1 MVVMHT
7 LIVDDEL
14 TIRKTLGILLETE
27 GHSVVAVS
35 NVDDAVAE
43 SVQAA
48 FDLAFVDLRLG
59 VDSGLDLIPKLLAVQ
74 PWLKIVV
81 ITAYASID
89 SAVEAMK
96 RGATDYIPKP
106 FTPAQ
111 IQIVLGRVS
120 EFRRLEQKVE
130 TLQQSLNQLHP
141 EVELTTVHAGM
152 QQSLNLAKE
161 AAAANVTV
169 LIRGESGT
177 GKSLLARLIHN
188 WSPRHDR
195 PFGVVSCPS
204 LPGELL
210 ESELFG
216 HKKGAFTGAVKD
228 SAGRVAAS
236 EGGTLFLDEIGD
248 LPLPLQPKLLRFLQ
262 DHEYERIGETMTRK
276 ADVRI
281 VAATSVNL
289 QEAVAA
295 GRFRQELYYRLNA
308 FEITLPPLRERRED
322 IPLLAEH
329 FLTFLAA
336 QNHRKCTAFSDEAL
350 QILQSHDWPG
360 NVRELR
366 NVIERAVILCHGPAV
381 ATDHLPP
388 NLTPVANG
396 IKIGDLVPIE
406 KIEEAHIR
414 RVLAKAKSL
423 EEAAQILGID
433 TATLWRRRKQ
443 YDI

>member
-1 MVVMHT
+1 MRT

-43 SVQAA
+43 SGNAA
-48 FDLAFVDLRLG
+48 FDLAFVDLRLV
-59 VDSGLDLIPKLLAVQ
+59 VDSGLDLIPKLLVAQ
-74 PWLKIVV
+74 PWLKVVV

-96 RGATDYIPKP
+96 RGAADYIPKP

-111 IQIVLGRVS
+111 IQIVLSRVS
-120 EFRRLEQKVE
+120 EFRKLEQKVE
-130 TLQQSLNQLHP
+130 TLQQTLNQLHP

-152 QQSLNLAKE
+152 QQSLNLARE
-161 AAAANVTV
+161 AAATNVTV

-177 GKSLLARLIHN
+177 GKSLLARLIHQ
-188 WSPRHDR
+188 WSPRQDR

-228 SAGRVAAS
+228 ATGRIAAC

-262 DHEYERIGETMTRK
+262 DHEYERIGEAITRK

-281 VAATSVNL
+281 LAATSIQL
-289 QEAVAA
+289 HDAVQA

-308 FEITLPPLRERRED
+308 FEITLPPLRERRDD
-322 IPLLAEH
+322 IPVLAEH

-336 QNHRKCTAFSDEAL
+336 QNHRECTGFSDGAL
-350 QILQSHDWPG
+350 QVLQSHDWPG

-366 NVIERAVILCHGPAV
+366 NVIERAVILCHGLQV
-381 ATDHLPP
+381 GTEHLPP
-388 NLTPVANG
+388 NLVPVSNG

-443 YDI
+443 YEI

>member
-1 MVVMHT
+1 MRIFV
-7 LIVDDEL
+7 VDDERN
-14 TIRKTLGILLETE
+14 IRKTLGILLETE

-43 SVQAA
+43 AGRGA

-74 PWLKIVV
+74 PWLKIIV

-89 SAVEAMK
+89 TAVEAIK

-111 IQIVLGRVS
+111 IQILLQRVAD
-120 EFRRLEQKVE
+120 FRRLEQKVE
-130 TLQQSLNQLHP
+130 TLQETLSQLHP
-141 EVELTTVHAGM
+141 EVDLTTAHIGM
-152 QQSLNLAKE
+152 QQSLSLAKE
-161 AAAANVTV
+161 AASANVTV

-177 GKSLLARLIHN
+177 GKSLLARLIHQ

-195 PFGVVSCPS
+195 PFAVVSCPS
-204 LPGELL
+204 LPAELL

-228 SAGRVAAS
+228 SPGRIAS
-236 EGGTLFLDEIGD
+236 CEGGTLFLDEIGD

-262 DHEYERIGETMTRK
+262 DHEYERIGEAVTRK

-281 VAATSVNL
+281 IAATSVNL
-289 QEAVAA
+289 QDAVRDS
-295 GRFRQELYYRLNA
+295 RFRQELYYRLNT
-308 FEITLPPLRERRED
+308 FEITIPPLRERRED
-322 IPLLAEH
+322 IPILAEH
-329 FLTFLAA
+329 FLAFLAA
-336 QNHRKCTAFSDEAL
+336 QNHRNCSGFTDGAL
-350 QILQSHDWPG
+350 QILESHDWPG

-366 NVIERAVILCHGPAV
+366 NAVERAVILCHGPQV
-381 ATDHLPP
+381 GTEHLPP
-388 NLTPVANG
+388 NLAPAANG
-396 IKIGDLVPIE
+396 VEIGDLVPIE

-414 RVLAKAKSL
+414 RILAKAKSL